1 MKSKTSNKQ
10 NLKNPPKNRQHKKH
24 DFKFIH
30 KNYMGSTKKPK
41 IMMTIMMLMLI
52 HTAYTSQALHALG
65 STQYREETI
74 TQEDRIHQS
83 AKEQKKG

>member
-1 MKSKTSNKQ
+1 MKRKTSNKQ

-52 HTAYTSQALHALG
+52 HTGYTSQALHALG
-65 STQYREETI
+65 STQ
-74 TQEDRIHQS
+74 
-83 AKEQKKG
+83 

>member
-1 MKSKTSNKQ
+1 MKRKTSNKQ
-10 NLKNPPKNRQHKKH
+10 NLKNPPENRQHKKH

-41 IMMTIMMLMLI
+41 IMMTIMMLI
-52 HTAYTSQALHALG
+52 HTGYTSQALHVLVF
-65 STQYREETI
+65 TQYREETI

>member
-1 MKSKTSNKQ
+1 
-10 NLKNPPKNRQHKKH
+10 
-24 DFKFIH
+24 
-30 KNYMGSTKKPK
+30 MGSTKKPK

-52 HTAYTSQALHALG
+52 HTGYTSQALHVLG